1 VLRKWRRSDTAA
13 VPATSIG
20 ANAAMAALDRT
31 NLKGFVPAIVTPFTA
46 SGEIMLDAFSDLV
59 GWLIDIGAEGI
70 CVAGDNGESWS
81 LDVDE
86 RARLTR
92 IAVDRAA
99 GRVPVMTG
107 CSAPSAAQ
115 TVRYARA
122 AAEAG
127 ADGLLLLPQTYV
139 LKATREELLRRFEAV
154 AKAVT
159 LPIVAYN
166 SPRRTGIDLTLDDLD
181 ALLAVAPIIGIK
193 ESNRDFFHHT
203 HLLQRFRDRL
213 AIMVGPCHYIFP
225 GLALGATGFI
235 ATGPELL
242 GADAG
247 RITPLGLQAPGAEQ
261 ATLHYKLTVLY
272 QMLMG
277 TGTWPSAFKAALNL
291 LGQPAGVPRDPV
303 LPLPADQVDKI
314 RRIMTELGLSVRG

>member
-1 VLRKWRRSDTAA
+1 MT
-13 VPATSIG
+13 
-20 ANAAMAALDRT
+20 ALDRAS
-31 NLKGFVPAIVTPFTA
+31 LHGFIPAIVTPFA
-46 SGEIMLDAFSDLV
+46 PSGEIMEAEFAAIVD
-59 GWLIDIGAEGI
+59 WLIGIGANGI
-70 CVAGDNGESWS
+70 CVAGDNGESWA
-81 LDVDE
+81 LDAAE

-107 CSAPSAAQ
+107 CSAPSSAQ
-115 TVRYARA
+115 TIRYAQA

-139 LKATREELLRRFEAV
+139 LKATREELVRRFAALAQAV
-154 AKAVT
+154 K

-166 SPRRTGIDLTLDDLD
+166 SPRRTSIDLTLDDLD
-181 ALLAVAPIIGIK
+181 ALMDVAPLIGIK

-203 HLLQRFRDRL
+203 HLLERFRDRL
-213 AIMVGPCHYIFP
+213 AVLVGPCHYIFP
-225 GLALGATGFI
+225 GIALGAAGFI

-242 GADAG
+242 GPDAG
-247 RITPLGLQAPGAEQ
+247 RLTGLAKQAPGPEQ
-261 ATLHYKLTVLY
+261 AALHYKLTALY

-277 TGTWPSAFKAALNL
+277 TGTWPAALKAALIL

-303 LPLPADQVDKI
+303 LPLPPDQIDKL
-314 RRIMTELGLSVRG
+314 RRTMTELGLPVA

>member
-1 VLRKWRRSDTAA
+1 
-13 VPATSIG
+13 
-20 ANAAMAALDRT
+20 MAALDR
-31 NLKGFVPAIVTPFTA
+31 NSLKGFVPAIVTPFAA
-46 SGEIMLDAFSDLV
+46 SGEIMEDAFSDLV
-59 GWLIDIGAEGI
+59 GWLIDIGADGI
-70 CVAGDNGESWS
+70 CVAGDNGESWA
-81 LDVDE
+81 LDVTE

-92 IAVDRAA
+92 LAVERAA

-107 CSAPSAAQ
+107 CSAPAAAQ
-115 TVRYARA
+115 SVRYAHA

-127 ADGLLLLPQTYV
+127 ADGLLMLPQTYV
-139 LKATREELLRRFEAV
+139 LKATRDELLRRFEAV
-154 AKAVT
+154 AKAVP

-166 SPRRTGIDLTLDDLD
+166 SPRRTGIDLSLDDLD
-181 ALLAVAPIIGIK
+181 ALLGVAPIIGIK

-225 GLALGATGFI
+225 GLALGAAGFI

-242 GADAG
+242 GRDAG
-247 RITPLGLQAPGAEQ
+247 RITALGTQAPAAEQ
-261 ATLHYKLTVLY
+261 AALHYKLTVLY

-277 TGTWPSAFKAALNL
+277 TGTWPSAFKTALTL

-303 LPLPADQVDKI
+303 LPLPAEQVDKI
-314 RRIMTELGLSVRG
+314 RRSMTELGLSVRS

>member
-1 VLRKWRRSDTAA
+1 M
-13 VPATSIG
+13 AT
-20 ANAAMAALDRT
+20 LDRST
-31 NLKGFVPAIVTPFTA
+31 LKGFVPAIVTPFSA
-46 SGEIMLDAFSDLV
+46 SGEIMTDAFSDIV
-59 GWLIDIGAEGI
+59 GWLIEIGADGI
-70 CVAGDNGESWS
+70 CVAGDNGESWA
-81 LDVDE
+81 LDAEE

-92 IAVDRAA
+92 IAVERSA

-107 CSAPSAAQ
+107 CSAPAAAQ

-122 AAEAG
+122 AADAG

-139 LKATREELLRRFEAV
+139 LKATREELLRRVETV
-154 AKAVT
+154 AKAVP

-181 ALLAVAPIIGIK
+181 AMMGVAPIIGIK

-213 AIMVGPCHYIFP
+213 SIMVGPCHYIFP
-225 GLALGATGFI
+225 GLALGAAGFI

-242 GADAG
+242 GHDAG
-247 RITPLGLQAPGAEQ
+247 RITALGARAPGAEQ
-261 ATLHYKLTVLY
+261 AQLHYKLTVLY
-272 QMLMG
+272 QTLMG
-277 TGTWPSAFKAALNL
+277 TGTWPSALKAALNL

-303 LPLPADQVDKI
+303 LPLPPEQVDKL
-314 RRIMTELGLSVRG
+314 RRTMTELGLRLRA

>member
-1 VLRKWRRSDTAA
+1 MT
-13 VPATSIG
+13 T
-20 ANAAMAALDRT
+20 LDRST
-31 NLKGFVPAIVTPFTA
+31 LKGFVPAIVTPFSA
-46 SGEIMLDAFSDLV
+46 SGEIMTDAFSDLV
-59 GWLIDIGAEGI
+59 GWLVAIGADGI
-70 CVAGDNGESWS
+70 CVAGDNGESWT
-81 LDVDE
+81 LDAEE

-92 IAVDRAA
+92 IAVERSA

-107 CSAPSAAQ
+107 CSAPGAAQ

-122 AAEAG
+122 AADAG

-139 LKATREELLRRFEAV
+139 LKATREELLRRVEAV
-154 AKAVT
+154 AKAVP
-159 LPIVAYN
+159 LPLVAYN

-181 ALLAVAPIIGIK
+181 ALMNAAPIIGIK

-203 HLLQRFRDRL
+203 HLLHRFRDRL

-225 GLALGATGFI
+225 GLALGAAGFI

-242 GADAG
+242 GDGAS
-247 RITPLGLQAPGAEQ
+247 RIMALGTAAASAEQ
-261 ATLHYKLTVLY
+261 MELHYKLTVLY

-277 TGTWPSAFKAALNL
+277 TGTWPAALKAALNL

-303 LPLPADQVDKI
+303 LPLPPDQIDKV
-314 RRIMTELGLSVRG
+314 RRTMTELGLSVRA